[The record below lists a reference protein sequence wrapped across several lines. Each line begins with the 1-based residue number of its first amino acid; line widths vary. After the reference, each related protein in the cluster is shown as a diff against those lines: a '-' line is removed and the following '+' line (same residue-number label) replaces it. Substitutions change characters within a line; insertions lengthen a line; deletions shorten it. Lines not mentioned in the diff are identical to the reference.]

1 MTKKSYKLFDL
12 TLLTVI
18 AIIIEGILVFT
29 SNQVKFMVEGF
40 SVSFVVLF
48 SLIGMFRWN
57 VLGVVPGIGAAI
69 VGMIFQNSFVKDAY
83 SPISMIGC
91 IVGILSNL
99 LLVLYLKKVTKTKIK
114 ENFILLIIYAVS
126 GYCLFILFY
135 SLTWGLFDRNLS
147 LKNVFNLVL
156 SRNLLNLFMSTIVL
170 LIANKVK
177 DFLVD
182 MDEYLIRL
190 KSVPESA
197 RIRKEINEDNGQSL
211 ISEVVSSK
219 EINDIALLDGG
230 TLSEEQL
237 IELNKTFKEKEG
249 DNYGTRKS

>member
-40 SVSFVVLF
+40 SISFVVLF

-57 VLGVVPGIGAAI
+57 VLGVFPGIGAAI
-69 VGMIFQNSFVKDAY
+69 VGMIFQNSFVKNTY